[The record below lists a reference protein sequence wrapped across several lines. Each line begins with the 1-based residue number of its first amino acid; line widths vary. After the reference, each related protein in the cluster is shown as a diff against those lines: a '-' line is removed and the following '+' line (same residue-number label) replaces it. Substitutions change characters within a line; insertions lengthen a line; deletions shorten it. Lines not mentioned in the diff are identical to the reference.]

1 MAGVPIYSLNAVT
14 IPTVGSAID
23 ILPNAAPGYPPVIM
37 LTLTGPNVGEFST
50 TVLVEGSH
58 DNVNWVDFSAGGF
71 TASDARDL
79 IPGIRFWRANATI
92 VNPGDTVTALVGAA
106 PGIEGSFPGGN
117 YATVA
122 IDATQGQ

>member
-14 IPTVGSAID
+14 VPTVGSAID
-23 ILPNAAPGYPPVIM
+23 ILPNAAPGYPPVMI
-37 LTLTGPNVGEFST
+37 LTTGGLSDEGGPT
-50 TVLVEGSH
+50 TVLIEGSH
-58 DNVNWVDFSAGGF
+58 DNLNWVDFSAGGF
-71 TASDARDL
+71 TSSDARDL
-79 IPGIRFWRANATI
+79 IPGIRFWRANATY
-92 VNPGDTVTALVGAA
+92 VANNDTVTALVGAA